1 MAFSLQSRLLLV
13 SLAILLGFA
22 VLTGLALDRAFRE
35 SAETALQDRLRGYMF
50 ALLAATEV
58 TDDGKLSL
66 SRELPDAR
74 FNQPGSGLYALV
86 RHADNTDLAIHSKSV
101 LGTNLLLPE
110 RPATG
115 QGRFKRLTSE
125 QGTTLYFYTY
135 AARWQTDQHLY
146 PLTYFIATD
155 MQSYFSQINNYRHNL
170 WGWLLAATLLLLLAQ
185 ALVLRW
191 GLRPLRRVARDLA
204 AIESGRRSQ
213 LDDDYPSELRG
224 LTRNLNLLL
233 ETTRRQLNRYR
244 DGLGNVS
251 HSLKTPLTV
260 LRGLFSK
267 PGFDP
272 EQATSAGEQLDRMQ
286 QIIDYHLQRAATAG
300 PVQPGK
306 VVTIKPVIQRIVDSL
321 HKSRQEK
328 PVEVLLEVPDAVTFH
343 GDEDDLYEVL
353 GNLLD
358 NAFKWCQTKITVR
371 ALNSASGHLTLV
383 IEDDGPGIPGS
394 VRQQVLERGARLDPN
409 IEGHGLGLAMV
420 QETVRIYGGQI
431 EIGTSP
437 DGGASI
443 TIELPAEPRIQAEKT
458 S

>member
-1 MAFSLQSRLLLV
+1 MTLSLQSRLLLV

-22 VLTGLALDRAFRE
+22 ALTGLALDRAFRE
-35 SAETALQDRLRGYMF
+35 SAETALQDRLRVYMF

-58 TDDGKLSL
+58 TNEGELSL

-86 RHADNTDLAIHSKSV
+86 RHANNTDATVHSKSV
-101 LGTNLLLPE
+101 LGTNLSLPK
-110 RPATG
+110 RPPTG
-115 QGRFKRLTSE
+115 QGRFERSTSG
-125 QGTTLYFYTY
+125 QGATLYFYTY
-135 AARWQTDQHLY
+135 AARWQTDGHLY

-155 MQSYFSQINNYRHNL
+155 MRSYYLQISDYRHNL

-204 AIESGRRSQ
+204 AIESGQRSQ
-213 LDDDYPSELRG
+213 LDDDYPGELRG

-267 PGFDP
+267 PGIDS
-272 EQATSAGEQLDRMQ
+272 EQASSAAEQLDRMQ

-321 HKSRQEK
+321 YKSRQEK
-328 PVEVLLEVPDAVTFH
+328 PVEAVLEVPETASFH

-358 NAFKWCQTKITVR
+358 NAFKWCQAKIVVR
-371 ALNSASGHLTLV
+371 AFNNASGDLTLM
-383 IEDDGPGIPGS
+383 IEDDGPGIPAP
-394 VRQQVLERGARLDPN
+394 VRQQVLERGSRMDPN

-420 QETVRIYGGQI
+420 QETVLLYGGEIRI
-431 EIGTSP
+431 ETSSL
-437 DGGASI
+437 GGASI
-443 TIELPAEPRIQAEKT
+443 VIEFPAELHAQSKKN
-458 S
+458 